1 MQVVPYFECEGNAKE
16 AIELYTKV
24 FNAKTTFTMLYKDN
38 EDILKENPD
47 YGDKIL
53 HATLEVGK
61 GYLYIADA
69 SPGNKITHGNN
80 VFINVDFDALE
91 ALEKSFKLLSQG
103 GEVLMEL
110 EDTFWGS
117 RYGTLI
123 DKFGNGW
130 SLYYNYPEK

>member
-1 MQVVPYFECEGNAKE
+1 MQVVPYFEFEGNAKE

-24 FNAKTTFTMLYKDN
+24 FNAKTTYIMLYKDS
-38 EDILKENPD
+38 EDILKEHPD

-61 GYLYIADA
+61 GHLYIADTF
-69 SPGNKITHGNN
+69 PETKITHGNN
-80 VFINVDFDALE
+80 VFINIDFDTLDELE
-91 ALEKSFKLLSQG
+91 QSFKLLSEG

-110 EDTFWGS
+110 EDMFWGS

-123 DKFGNGW
+123 DQFGNGW
-130 SLYYNYPEK
+130 SLFYNYPEE

>member
-1 MQVVPYFECEGNAKE
+1 MQVVPYFEFEGNAKE

-24 FNAKTTFTMLYKDN
+24 FDAKTTFTMLYKDN

-47 YGDKIL
+47 YDDKIL

-61 GYLYIADA
+61 GHLYIADT

-80 VFINVDFDALE
+80 VFINVDFDTPE
-91 ALEKSFKLLSQG
+91 ALEKSFELLSQG

-130 SLYYNYPEK
+130 SLFYNYPEK